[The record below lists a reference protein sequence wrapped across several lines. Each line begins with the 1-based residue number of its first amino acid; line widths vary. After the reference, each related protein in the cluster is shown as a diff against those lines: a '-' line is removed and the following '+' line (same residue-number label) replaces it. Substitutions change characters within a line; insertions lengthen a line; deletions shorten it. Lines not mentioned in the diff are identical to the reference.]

1 MTIPMMA
8 TQVHELLSLYLLELE
23 QLYWLALQLD
33 VSTAVMCCKSVT
45 MNSRQYTLQMPNK
58 PVQLQY
64 MAQKLSMEVHTR

>member
-1 MTIPMMA
+1 MAIPMMD

-33 VSTAVMCCKSVT
+33 VSTAVMCYKSVT
-45 MNSRQYTLQMPNK
+45 MNSRQYTLQMTNK
-58 PVQLQY
+58 PVRLRY